1 MSDSPKSTGQ
11 RLTLDEIFASGGIL
25 ADRLPSYEYRPS
37 QRKMA
42 EAVLE
47 AIESPHPLFVE
58 AGTGTGKTLAY
69 LIPALFSRRRVIV
82 STATRN
88 LQDQLFFK
96 DIPFIR
102 EHLFPNLAVTYMKGR
117 GNYLCL
123 WKLHEPS
130 PQVDV
135 FQGAELE
142 KKALT
147 QWAQDTQTGDRSE
160 LEWIADDDLHW
171 RHLDA
176 RSETC
181 TGQKCSYFD
190 QCFVTRM
197 RQKALESDLIVV
209 NHALLFA
216 NLALESD
223 EIGRVLPD
231 FAVLILDE
239 AHEVEDIA
247 TTHFGSHVSNY
258 QIEELCRDGR
268 RIFSGFSEIVSQID
282 TLQHHLATF
291 FDSLPGGEGR
301 HSFNLYKREGSIID
315 LRVELQE
322 GFRQL
327 EASLLG
333 LYHSVQRQTHLP
345 SDADPL
351 IRRLEQTSATLGLIF
366 NVKDSES
373 VYWFEK
379 RGRGVFFHIN
389 PIDVAPVLQEKLYAR
404 ADSVVLTSATL
415 TTEGSFEYCKERLGI
430 KGARE
435 LSLAGEFSYREQSIL
450 YIPKAFPEPRSSQ
463 YFSQA
468 LTEMESILD
477 VSQGHAFLL
486 FTSIAQMERF
496 YEALTERS
504 PFPLFRQGEMP
515 KNQLLKVFKE
525 TPRAVLCASSSF
537 WQGVDVQGDAL
548 RVVIIDKLPFLVP
561 SEPLVAARIKRLEE
575 QGRNSFVDYC
585 LPEAIISL
593 KQGLGRLIRSRKD
606 RGILAI
612 FDSRLRTRSY
622 GQVFLRSLPECP
634 VTDSLDDLR
643 IFFESSDLGS

>member
-1 MSDSPKSTGQ
+1 MSNSPKSTGE
-11 RLTLDEIFASGGIL
+11 RLTLDEIFSSEGIL
-25 ADRLPSYEYRPS
+25 AGRLPSYEYRPS
-37 QRKMA
+37 QSEMA

-47 AIESPHPLFVE
+47 AIESPHSLFVE

-123 WKLHEPS
+123 WKLHEQS
-130 PQVDV
+130 PRPDV
-135 FQGAELE
+135 FQDAELE
-142 KKALT
+142 KKSLV
-147 QWAQDTQTGDRSE
+147 QWSRETQTGDRSE
-160 LEWIADDDLHW
+160 LDWIADDDPRW

-190 QCFVTRM
+190 QCFVTLM

-209 NHALLFA
+209 NHAFLFA

-258 QIEELCRDGR
+258 QIEELCRDGQK
-268 RIFSGFSEIVSQID
+268 IFSGFSEIVSQID
-282 TLQHHLATF
+282 RLQHHLDTF
-291 FDSLPGGEGR
+291 FNSLPGGEGR
-301 HSFNLYKREGSIID
+301 HSFNLYRLEGSIID
-315 LRVELQE
+315 LRVALQK
-322 GFRQL
+322 GYRQV
-327 EASLLG
+327 ETSLRA
-333 LYHSVQRQTHLP
+333 LYHSMQRQTHFPLE
-345 SDADPL
+345 ADPL
-351 IRRLEQTSATLGLIF
+351 IRRLEQFLATLGLIF
-366 NVKDSES
+366 NVNDSER

-379 RGRGVFFHIN
+379 RGRGVFLHIN
-389 PIDVAPVLQEKLYAR
+389 PIDVAPVLQEKLFAR

-415 TTEGSFEYCKERLGI
+415 TTGDSFEYCKERLGI

-435 LSLAGEFSYREQSIL
+435 LSLAGEFSYQEQSIL
-450 YIPKAFPEPRSSQ
+450 YIPKAFPEPRSPQ
-463 YFSQA
+463 YFFQA

-477 VSQGHAFLL
+477 ISQGHAFLL

-496 YEALTERS
+496 YKALLERS
-504 PFPLFRQGEMP
+504 PFPLFRQGQMP

-525 TPRAVLCASSSF
+525 TPRAVLCASASF

-561 SEPLVAARIKRLEE
+561 SEPLVAARFNRLEE
-575 QGRNSFVDYC
+575 QGRNSFVDYS

-593 KQGLGRLIRSRKD
+593 KQGLGRLIRSRQD

-634 VTDSLDDLR
+634 VTDSLDDLGK
-643 IFFESSDLGS
+643 FFKSSESGS

>member
-1 MSDSPKSTGQ
+1 MSNSPKSTGTGF
-11 RLTLDEIFASGGIL
+11 TLDEIFSSGGIL
-25 ADRLPSYEYRPS
+25 AGRLPSYEYRPS
-37 QRKMA
+37 QKEMA

-47 AIESPHPLFVE
+47 AIESPHALFVE

-130 PQVDV
+130 PRPDV

-142 KKALT
+142 KKSLI
-147 QWAQDTQTGDRSE
+147 QWAKETQTGDRSE
-160 LEWIADDDLHW
+160 LEWIADDDLRW

-181 TGQKCSYFD
+181 TGQKCAYFD
-190 QCFVTRM
+190 QCFVTLM

-258 QIEELCRDGR
+258 QIEELCRDGQK
-268 RIFSGFSEIVSQID
+268 IFSGFSEIVSQID
-282 TLQHHLATF
+282 RLQYHLETF
-291 FDSLPGGEGR
+291 FNSLPGGEGR
-301 HSFNLYKREGSIID
+301 HSFNLYRLEDSIID
-315 LRVELQE
+315 LRVELQKE
-322 GFRQL
+322 FRQL
-327 EASLLG
+327 ETSLRA
-333 LYHSVQRQTHLP
+333 LYHSMERQTHLP
-345 SDADPL
+345 LEADPL
-351 IRRLEQTSATLGLIF
+351 IRRLEQTLATLGLIF
-366 NVKDSES
+366 NLEDSER

-379 RGRGVFFHIN
+379 RGRGIFLHIN
-389 PIDVAPVLQEKLYAR
+389 PIDVAPVLQDKLYAR

-435 LSLAGEFSYREQSIL
+435 LSLAGEFSYRDQSIL
-450 YIPKAFPEPRSSQ
+450 YIPKAFPEPRSPQ
-463 YFSQA
+463 YFSRA

-504 PFPLFRQGEMP
+504 PFPLFRQGQMP

-525 TPRAVLCASSSF
+525 TPQAVLCASSSF

-561 SEPLVAARIKRLEE
+561 SEPLVAARINRLEE
-575 QGRNSFVDYC
+575 QGRNSFVDYS

-593 KQGLGRLIRSRKD
+593 KQGLGRLIRSRQD

-622 GQVFLRSLPECP
+622 GKVFLRSLPECP

-643 IFFESSDLGS
+643 NFFGSSESVR

>member
-1 MSDSPKSTGQ
+1 MSNSPKSTGE
-11 RLTLDEIFASGGIL
+11 RFTLDEIFSSGGVL
-25 ADRLPSYEYRPS
+25 AGRLPSYEYRPS
-37 QRKMA
+37 QREMA

-47 AIESPHPLFVE
+47 AIESPHALFVE

-130 PQVDV
+130 SRPDV

-142 KKALT
+142 KKSLI
-147 QWAQDTQTGDRSE
+147 QWAKETQTGDRSE
-160 LEWIADDDLHW
+160 LEWIADDDLRW

-190 QCFVTRM
+190 QCFVTLM

-258 QIEELCRDGR
+258 QIEELCRDGQK
-268 RIFSGFSEIVSQID
+268 IFSGFSEIVSQID
-282 TLQHHLATF
+282 RLQHHLNTF
-291 FDSLPGGEGR
+291 FDSFPGGEGR
-301 HSFNLYKREGSIID
+301 HSFNLYRLEDSIID
-315 LRVELQE
+315 LRVDLQK

-327 EASLLG
+327 ETSLLA
-333 LYHSVQRQTHLP
+333 LYHSMQRQTHLP
-345 SDADPL
+345 LEVDPL
-351 IRRLEQTSATLGLIF
+351 IRRLEQTLATLGLIF
-366 NVKDSES
+366 KVKDSER

-379 RGRGVFFHIN
+379 RGRGVFLHIN

-450 YIPKAFPEPRSSQ
+450 YIPKAFPEPRSAQ
-463 YFSQA
+463 YFSRA

-477 VSQGHAFLL
+477 ISQGHAFLL

-504 PFPLFRQGEMP
+504 PFPLFRQGQMP
-515 KNQLLKVFKE
+515 KNKLLKVFKE

-548 RVVIIDKLPFLVP
+548 RVVIIDKLPFRVP
-561 SEPLVAARIKRLEE
+561 SEPLVAARINRLEE
-575 QGRNSFVDYC
+575 QGRNSFVDYS

-593 KQGLGRLIRSRKD
+593 KQGLGRLIRSRQD

-622 GQVFLRSLPECP
+622 GQVFLRSLPECS

-643 IFFESSDLGS
+643 NFFESSESGR